1 MSVWRDVRY
10 TPMHWAYEQKKTSC
24 AISHMSWRPPWVRA
38 RGAHGE
44 DDPRFRFIGGN
55 ERVVDTVG
63 LGRIAMVWWTQNC
76 AYNSAYDINRIN
88 TTSPHAIDALRDT
101 EDKFKQVRYNFVRDR
116 PDLVAYIMALR
127 AELNMRIVMPT
138 MVPHSPDMPYLAFA
152 RFECG
157 AGGNGH
163 FHGASFGEGN
173 PELGIMPCE
182 EKTVPIISAADEAPG
197 SDHGSSGTGDDEPS
211 GDVQAPEVQQQQ

>member
-1 MSVWRDVRY
+1 MIEDEHAVRTLVHQLMSVGRDVRS

-38 RGAHGE
+38 RGASGE
-44 DDPRFRFIGGN
+44 DDPRFRFIGRN

-76 AYNSAYDINRIN
+76 AYNSAYDIHRLN
-88 TTSPHAIDALRDT
+88 TTSPHAVDALRDT

-157 AGGNGH
+157 PGGNGH
-163 FHGASFGEGN
+163 FHGASFGKGN

-182 EKTVPIISAADEAPG
+182 EKPVPIISAADEAPG
-197 SDHGSSGTGDDEPS
+197 SDLGSSGT
-211 GDVQAPEVQQQQ
+211 